1 VITVCF
7 ATQKGG
13 AGKTTLAAS
22 LAVAAAQAGEKVIAL
37 DLDPQRSLAAWGDRR
52 EGEGPSFENLT
63 VDGLP
68 ADRIGQLAEILNAL
82 RGKGFTVAVLDTAG
96 VDSTTTHLAMQAAD
110 LCLMPA
116 RPSRLDIEATG
127 STFRAVVRMGRP
139 VAFVLNQC
147 PPTPRSSR
155 SLEAAAGLKM
165 LGVLADPM
173 MTTRADYQDAIAAGF
188 GVTEYAPEGK
198 AAQEAAALWGWVKK
212 QARGASDVTQ
222 AAVGH

>member
-1 VITVCF
+1 M
-7 ATQKGG
+7 
-13 AGKTTLAAS
+13 GK
-22 LAVAAAQAGEKVIAL
+22 
-37 DLDPQRSLAAWGDRR
+37 
-52 EGEGPSFENLT
+52 GPSFENLT
-63 VDGLP
+63 VDRLS
-68 ADRIGQLAEILNAL
+68 ADRIGQLPKILNAL
-82 RGKGFTVAVLDTAG
+82 RRKGFTVAVLDTAG
-96 VDSTTTHLAMQAAD
+96 VDNTATHLAMQASD

-127 STFRAVVRMGRP
+127 LTFRAVMRMGRP

-198 AAQEAAALWGWVKK
+198 AAQEAVALWGWVKK
-212 QARGASDVTQ
+212 QARGASDVAQ
-222 AAVGH
+222 AAVNL